1 MKKLI
6 SDVGGMK
13 TFVEIRKLDNPT
25 NMRYVRVST
34 LYDAAKDPNGE
45 RTKFDMCLDNDE
57 FETLKD
63 FINEA

>member
-13 TFVEIRKLDNPT
+13 TFVEVRKLDNPI
-25 NMRYVRVST
+25 NMRYIRVSS
-34 LYDAAKDPNGE
+34 LYDGAKDPNGE
-45 RTKFDMCLDNDE
+45 RTRFDMCLNDLE

-63 FINEA
+63 FFNEA